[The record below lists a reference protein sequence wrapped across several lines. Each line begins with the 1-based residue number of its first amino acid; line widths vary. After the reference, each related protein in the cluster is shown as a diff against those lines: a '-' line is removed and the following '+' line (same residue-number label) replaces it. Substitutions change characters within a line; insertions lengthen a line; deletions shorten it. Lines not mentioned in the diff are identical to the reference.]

1 MAKMKEH
8 PRYNVISL
16 RINEEERRHLENLM
30 LKTHKSI
37 SNLMRE
43 AIEYFSANHKPSKP
57 HRKAA

>member
-1 MAKMKEH
+1 MAKIKEN

-30 LKTHKSI
+30 KKTHKSI

-43 AIEYFSANHKPSKP
+43 AIEYFSANHKPAKAQ
-57 HRKAA
+57 RKAA

>member
-8 PRYNVISL
+8 PRYNIISL

-30 LKTHKSI
+30 KKTHKSV

-43 AIEYFSANHKPSKP
+43 AIEYFSANHKPAKSN
-57 HRKAA
+57 RKAA